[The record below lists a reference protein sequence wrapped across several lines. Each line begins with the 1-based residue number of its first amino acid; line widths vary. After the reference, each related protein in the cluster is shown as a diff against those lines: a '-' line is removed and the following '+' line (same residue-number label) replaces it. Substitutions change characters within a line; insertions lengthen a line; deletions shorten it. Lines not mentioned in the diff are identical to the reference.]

1 LWKNGSY
8 RWCGFDALNWAEMID
23 SEGFRH
29 NVGIILSNGQG
40 NVFWARRVGMDAWQF
55 PQGGIKRH
63 ESPVMAMFR
72 ELHEEVGLKPQHVH
86 VVGCTRKWLRYRLPD
101 RFIRHNKHPV
111 CIGQKQIW
119 YMLRLIGDESD
130 LRLDAT
136 GKPEFDRWQWV
147 SYWYPLREV
156 VSFKRGVYRRAL
168 TELEPLL
175 LSKKTAH
182 SEGVESDDSG
192 FRPALHF

>member
-1 LWKNGSY
+1 
-8 RWCGFDALNWAEMID
+8 MID

-72 ELHEEVGLKPQHVH
+72 ELHEEVGLKPQHVQ
-86 VVGCTRKWLRYRLPD
+86 VVGCTRKWLRYRLPE
-101 RFIRHNKHPV
+101 RFIRYNKHPV
-111 CIGQKQIW
+111 CVGQKQIW
-119 YMLRLIGDESD
+119 YMLRLIGDESN

-136 GKPEFDRWQWV
+136 IKPEFDRWQWV

-156 VSFKRGVYRRAL
+156 VSFKRRVYKRAL
-168 TELEPLL
+168 AELEPLL
-175 LSKKTAH
+175 LSDKAMGSK
-182 SEGVESDDSG
+182 EVEVARDPP
-192 FRPALHF
+192 FHAAVHY